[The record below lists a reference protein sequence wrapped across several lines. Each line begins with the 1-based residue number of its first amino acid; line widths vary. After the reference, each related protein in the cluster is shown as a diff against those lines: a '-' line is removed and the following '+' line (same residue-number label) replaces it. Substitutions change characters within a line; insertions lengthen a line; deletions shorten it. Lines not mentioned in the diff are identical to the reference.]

1 MVDIKPPQLLLVPPL
16 VDIKLPPQLLLVPP
30 IVAHI
35 KLPPR
40 LLLVPPIV
48 AHIEAPRVQVQY
60 ASNQDKDT
68 AEENS
73 CDVWMCVLASNT
85 EEADTGEYAGSIP
98 AGCPH
103 IELAI
108 PSLYGWCGIF
118 SFLVT
123 ASRYT
128 APSLVSL
135 TAS

>member
-1 MVDIKPPQLLLVPPL
+1 MLLLLIAPLENIKPPQLILVPPF
-16 VDIKLPPQLLLVPP
+16 VD
-30 IVAHI
+30 I

-40 LLLVPPIV
+40 LLLIPPIV
-48 AHIEAPRVQVQY
+48 AHIKAPRVKVQY

-68 AEENS
+68 AEANN
-73 CDVWMCVLASNT
+73 CGVWMCVLVSNT
-85 EEADTGEYAGSIP
+85 EEADTREYARSIP

-118 SFLVT
+118 SLLVT

-128 APSLVSL
+128 TPSLVSL
-135 TAS
+135 TTS